1 MTKIQNFE
9 FIECVVPQS
18 STGTKFF
25 FPDQPQLRFT
35 SLLNLVS
42 YTTDSCTNSILSGNP
57 LLSIANLKNT
67 YLILYANDKECINRI
82 PVMSLN
88 VQGTTT
94 ASSSWVYNIAP
105 FAGQQ
110 IVWSKSYIQSPVA
123 YSSISGSNFSVVF
136 GVYYA

>member
-42 YTTDSCTNSILSGNP
+42 YTTDTCTNSILSGNP

-67 YLILYANDKECINRI
+67 YLVLYANDKECINRI

-88 VQGTTT
+88 AQGTTT
-94 ASSSWVYNIAP
+94 ASSAWTYQISA
-105 FAGQQ
+105 FAGQK
-110 IVWSKSYIQSPVA
+110 IVWSKSYIQTPVA
-123 YSSISGSNFSVVF
+123 YSSISGSNYSVTF

>member
-9 FIECVVPQS
+9 FIEAVVPQS

-25 FPDQPQLRFT
+25 FADQPQLRFT

-42 YTTDSCTNSILSGNP
+42 YTTDTCTNSILSGNP

-67 YLILYANDKECINRI
+67 YLVLYANDKECINRI

-88 VQGTTT
+88 AQGTTT
-94 ASSSWVYNIAP
+94 ASSAWTYQISA

-110 IVWSKSYIQSPVA
+110 IVWSKSYIQTPVA
-123 YSSISGSNFSVVF
+123 YSSISGSNYSVTF